1 MKRRSLL
8 GMGSAAVALA
18 ALGLAG
24 CTRPIYNVSQH
35 PFMQPGTI
43 ANRTAQIQQAAAGL
57 GWETQV
63 VRPGVIRATL
73 HLRTH
78 VAVTEITYNEQ
89 VFSIIYV
96 DSTNLDYDGTSI
108 HKNYN
113 GWIQNLERAISVQPT
128 A

>member
-1 MKRRSLL
+1 MNRRSLL
-8 GMGSAAVALA
+8 GMGPAAVAFA
-18 ALGLAG
+18 ALGLSG

-35 PFMQPGTI
+35 PFLQPGTI
-43 ANRTAQIQQAAAGL
+43 DNRTAQIQLAAAGL

-96 DSTNLDYDGTSI
+96 DSTNLQYDGTSI

-128 A
+128 V

>member
-1 MKRRSLL
+1 M
-8 GMGSAAVALA
+8 
-18 ALGLAG
+18 
-24 CTRPIYNVSQH
+24 
-35 PFMQPGTI
+35 
-43 ANRTAQIQQAAAGL
+43 
-57 GWETQV
+57 

-128 A
+128 L